1 MISNRVFGAPGAF
14 NRLFATRLG
23 AVATEH
29 LAKGEHGIL
38 VGLIK
43 DEVTATS
50 LVDVVANKKQLD
62 IRLIEL
68 ARVLAE

>member
-1 MISNRVFGAPGAF
+1 VC
-14 NRLFATRLG
+14 
-23 AVATEH
+23 
-29 LAKGEHGIL
+29 

-50 LVDVVANKKQLD
+50 LVDVIANKKQLD
-62 IRLIEL
+62 LRLLEL